1 VRQDPARPAL
11 GEALRPLVAKLKEK
25 PPAPIAWARV
35 HRLPDHVRFSHGPH
49 ARAEVPC
56 RTCHGAVETMDQ
68 VRQISSLQMG
78 WCLEC
83 HRRHRADRPEGARLT
98 DCLTCHK

>member
-1 VRQDPARPAL
+1 MDEVRQ
-11 GEALRPLVAKLKEK
+11 V
-25 PPAPIAWARV
+25 
-35 HRLPDHVRFSHGPH
+35 
-49 ARAEVPC
+49 
-56 RTCHGAVETMDQ
+56 
-68 VRQISSLQMG
+68 SSLQMG